1 MFLPLMLLC
10 TCTNHAFKYCQNMWN
25 EHRILYQET
34 IKLSFVVCRTLA
46 FERVR
51 FFNESSH
58 VTPKLGSQVDQTGLL
73 KLHTAC
79 LCNSSIINRSYTT
92 YTKKLGPSSAWISN
106 IESKKYR
113 SLLSTTKMVCG
124 PCFLRCRFKNHW
136 HGQLDLA
143 HERLTKSY
151 QKLENLQIFSRTI
164 PILVRDE
171 SRTGRK
177 IKALKRA
184 IDVQE
189 DVVDN
194 INMCLD
200 FDTCRVCASCTH

>member
-1 MFLPLMLLC
+1 MNRHLTADLLSRLPSGQETKQTLHMRVIAETISTEIVSAQEEVPRSILHAGRGRTGKTIEKSENQKLIRSTKIPMFLPLMLLC

-79 LCNSSIINRSYTT
+79 LYNNSKIIRSYTT
-92 YTKKLGPSSAWISN
+92 YTKKLGPSPAWLSN

-113 SLLSTTKMVCG
+113 SLLSTTKNG
-124 PCFLRCRFKNHW
+124 LWPL
-136 HGQLDLA
+136 LPPLP
-143 HERLTKSY
+143 L
-151 QKLENLQIFSRTI
+151 
-164 PILVRDE
+164 
-171 SRTGRK
+171 
-177 IKALKRA
+177 
-184 IDVQE
+184 
-189 DVVDN
+189 
-194 INMCLD
+194 
-200 FDTCRVCASCTH
+200 